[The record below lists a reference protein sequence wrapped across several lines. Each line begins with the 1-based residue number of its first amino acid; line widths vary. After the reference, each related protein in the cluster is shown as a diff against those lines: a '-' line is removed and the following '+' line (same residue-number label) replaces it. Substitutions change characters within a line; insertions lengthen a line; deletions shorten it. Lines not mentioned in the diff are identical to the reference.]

1 MRAASANRM
10 QSAALLRNWTKMSKC
25 ASMSLDM
32 GTVRTFCPKD
42 AGKII
47 MLPEVGGLRAPP
59 GFILGPPLW
68 FGFGTPRYQV
78 HASLWLAM

>member
-1 MRAASANRM
+1 MLAARRRAAGA
-10 QSAALLRNWTKMSKC
+10 
-25 ASMSLDM
+25 
-32 GTVRTFCPKD
+32 
-42 AGKII
+42 
-47 MLPEVGGLRAPP
+47 P